1 MASNSARRSAGNEI
15 LHVSPFTM
23 KRYDAA
29 AALRRKGDGAE
40 AEQKDNIAPSSSFPM
55 EPAFIMELEMPR
67 AEWTS
72 LLGGR
77 TNNVVDSGG
86 GRRRRRRT
94 CSTRTTASGVPARP
108 QSVPP
113 HPAGWRATGDRN

>member
-29 AALRRKGDGAE
+29 AAALRRKGDGAE
-40 AEQKDNIAPSSSFPM
+40 AEQKDNIAPSSSSSFPM

-67 AEWTS
+67 AEWT
-72 LLGGR
+72 LL
-77 TNNVVDSGG
+77 TWD
-86 GRRRRRRT
+86 
-94 CSTRTTASGVPARP
+94 
-108 QSVPP
+108 
-113 HPAGWRATGDRN
+113 